1 MSMKRVRIAIILIIA
16 SSLLAACAGNA
27 TSTAAATPVTLQL
40 QWVTQAQ
47 FAGYYVALDK
57 GWYKSEGIDLTI
69 MPGGPDQ
76 SAVDLVSSGQR
87 DFGTA
92 ILADLAVAV
101 LNQKPVIGIS
111 QIQQKNGLLLLSQAS
126 SGIRGPRDF
135 EGKGVGLWLGSFE
148 AQFNAMMAQQGIP
161 SDAYSVVSQGFSM
174 DDFLNGKLQVASAM
188 IYNEYYV
195 VLESGMRPEDVT
207 IIDYADYGLDFPGDT
222 LFTSKTTAADKPDLC
237 TRMVRATLKGW
248 EYAIAHPDEAV
259 DIVMKYDTTGSLK
272 REHQLSMMK
281 EIGKLVAVDG
291 REVGRSD
298 DAVLQRTIDTLREF
312 NVLKSDLPASDVM
325 MNDFVDKARGR

>member
-1 MSMKRVRIAIILIIA
+1 MKYARIAIILVIA

-27 TSTAAATPVTLQL
+27 TSTTAATPVTLQL

-57 GWYKSEGIDLTI
+57 GWYKAEGIDLTI
-69 MPGGPDQ
+69 MPGGPDL
-76 SAVDLVSSGQR
+76 SAIDLVSSGQR
-87 DFGTA
+87 IFGTS

-101 LNQKPVIGIS
+101 LNKKPVIGIS
-111 QIQQKNGLLLLSQAS
+111 QIQQKNGLLLLTKAS

-135 EGKGVGLWLGSFE
+135 EGKNIGLWLGSFE
-148 AQFNAMMAQQGIP
+148 AQFNAMMAQQAIP
-161 SDAYSVVSQGFSM
+161 SDAYAVIPQGFSM
-174 DDFLNGKLQVASAM
+174 DDFLDGKLDVASAM
-188 IYNEYYV
+188 IYNEYYAV
-195 VLESGMRPEDVT
+195 VESGVKPAEVT
-207 IIDYADYGLDFPGDT
+207 VIDYADYGLDFPGDT
-222 LFTSKTTAADKPDLC
+222 LFTSKTTAVDKPDLC
-237 TRMVRATLKGW
+237 MRMVRATLKGW
-248 EYAIAHPDEAV
+248 EYAIAHPEEAV
-259 DIVMKYDTTGSLK
+259 DIVMKYDKTGSLN

-281 EIGKLVAVDG
+281 EIAKLVAVDG

-325 MNDFVDKARGR
+325 TNDFVDEALGR